1 MRSIRVRRIGLIYMS
16 ESIASIVCKRK
27 HFIKIGEEIRRLF
40 PDLALGII
48 ECSIANTPSSEMLWN
63 EINTLK
69 ESIKA
74 TYTLESVNKRPAI
87 AATRQAYKIFG
98 KDPNR
103 YRPSAEALCRRILR
117 DLELYQVNTAVDL
130 INLISIHTGY
140 SIGGF
145 DADKIAGQEIM
156 LGIGRENEP
165 FEAIGRGQLNI
176 SGLPV
181 YRDEMGGIGTP
192 TSDNERTKLSLSTT
206 RLLMIV
212 NAYSGKE
219 GLDEALD
226 FSEMLLRKYVCAV
239 DIQRK
244 IILKTIIL

>member
-1 MRSIRVRRIGLIYMS
+1 MKSVK
-16 ESIASIVCKRK
+16 V
-27 HFIKIGEEIRRLF
+27 GEEVCRLF
-40 PDLALGII
+40 PDLTLGVI
-48 ECSIANTPSSEMLWN
+48 ECSIVNTPSSEMLWD

-69 ESIKA
+69 ESIKS
-74 TYTLESVNKRPAI
+74 THTIETVNKRPAI

-130 INLISIHTGY
+130 INLISIQTGY

-145 DADKIAGQEIM
+145 DADKIVGQEIT
-156 LGIGRENEP
+156 LGIGRENES

-181 YRDEMGGIGTP
+181 YRDEIGGIGTP

-219 GLDEALD
+219 ELKEAVD
-226 FSEMLLRKYVCAV
+226 FSESLLKKYVNAAN
-239 DIQRK
+239 IQRR
-244 IILKTIIL
+244 IIL

>member
-1 MRSIRVRRIGLIYMS
+1 MKLVR
-16 ESIASIVCKRK
+16 
-27 HFIKIGEEIRRLF
+27 IGEEIRQLF
-40 PDLALGII
+40 PDLTLGII
-48 ECSIANTPSSEMLWN
+48 ECSIVNTLSSEMLWN
-63 EINTLK
+63 EINMLK
-69 ESIKA
+69 DRIKA
-74 TYTLESVNKRPAI
+74 EYTLESVNKRPAI
-87 AATRQAYKIFG
+87 AATRKAYKIFG

-117 DLELYQVNTAVDL
+117 DLELYQVNTMVDL
-130 INLISIHTGY
+130 INLISIRTGY

-145 DADKIAGQEIM
+145 DADKITGQEIA

-192 TSDNERTKLSLSTT
+192 TSDEERTKLSLDTT
-206 RLLMIV
+206 RLLMII

-219 GLDEALD
+219 GLEEALD
-226 FSEMLLRKYVCAV
+226 FSESLLKKYTSATNIFK
-239 DIQRK
+239 IQ
-244 IILKTIIL
+244 LG

>member
-1 MRSIRVRRIGLIYMS
+1 MNEFQSLLILNH
-16 ESIASIVCKRK
+16 KRMK
-27 HFIKIGEEIRRLF
+27 IIKIGEEIRQLF
-40 PDLALGII
+40 PGLTLGII
-48 ECSIANTPSSEMLWN
+48 ECPIMNTPSSEMLWE

-69 ESIKA
+69 ENIKA
-74 TYTLESVNKRPAI
+74 TYTLETVNKRPEI

-103 YRPSAEALCRRILR
+103 YRPSAEALCRRIVR
-117 DLELYQVNTAVDL
+117 DLELYQVNTVVDL
-130 INLISIHTGY
+130 INLISIQTGY

-145 DADKIAGQEIM
+145 DAEKIAGEEIT
-156 LGIGRENEP
+156 LEIGCENEP

-181 YRDEMGGIGTP
+181 YRDEIGGIGTP

-206 RLLMIV
+206 RLLMII

-219 GLDEALD
+219 VLEEALD
-226 FSEMLLRKYVCAV
+226 FSELLLKKYVNAV
-239 DIQRK
+239 DIRRK
-244 IILKTIIL
+244 IV

>member
-1 MRSIRVRRIGLIYMS
+1 MPRLYGGNTHRQRKPELILEHKSMKSVR
-16 ESIASIVCKRK
+16 
-27 HFIKIGEEIRRLF
+27 IGEEVHRLF
-40 PDLALGII
+40 PGLTLGII
-48 ECSIANTPSSEMLWN
+48 ECSIENTPSSEMLWD

-69 ESIKA
+69 DRIKA
-74 TYTLESVNKRPAI
+74 EYTLESVNKRPAI
-87 AATRQAYKIFG
+87 AATRKAYKLFG

-117 DLELYQVNTAVDL
+117 DLELYQVNTMVDL

-145 DADKIAGQEIM
+145 DADKITGEEIT

-192 TSDNERTKLSLSTT
+192 TSDEERTKLSLDTT
-206 RLLMIV
+206 HLLMII

-219 GLDEALD
+219 GLKDALD
-226 FSEMLLRKYVCAV
+226 FSESLLKKYTNAT
-239 DIQRK
+239 DIQRE
-244 IILKTIIL
+244 II

>member
-1 MRSIRVRRIGLIYMS
+1 MKLVR
-16 ESIASIVCKRK
+16 
-27 HFIKIGEEIRRLF
+27 IGEEVHRLF
-40 PDLALGII
+40 PDLTLGII
-48 ECSIANTPSSEMLWN
+48 ECSIVNTPLSEILWG
-63 EINTLK
+63 EINALK
-69 ESIKA
+69 EGIKA
-74 TYTLESVNKRPAI
+74 AYTLESVNKRPAI
-87 AATRQAYKIFG
+87 AATRKAYKIFG

-117 DLELYQVNTAVDL
+117 DLELYPVNTVVDL

-145 DADKIAGQEIM
+145 DADKIIGEEIT

-192 TSDNERTKLSLSTT
+192 TSDEERTKLSLDTT
-206 RLLMIV
+206 RLLMII
-212 NAYSGKE
+212 NAYSGKQ
-219 GLDEALD
+219 GLVEALD
-226 FSEMLLRKYVCAV
+226 FSESLLKKYTNATNVFKMINDAP
-239 DIQRK
+239 
-244 IILKTIIL
+244 

>member
-1 MRSIRVRRIGLIYMS
+1 MKSVI
-16 ESIASIVCKRK
+16 
-27 HFIKIGEEIRRLF
+27 IGEEIRRLF
-40 PDLALGII
+40 PDLTLGII
-48 ECSIANTPSSEMLWN
+48 ECSIVNSPSSGMLWD
-63 EINTLK
+63 EINALK
-69 ESIKA
+69 DSIKSA
-74 TYTLESVNKRPAI
+74 YTLESVNKCPAI
-87 AATRQAYKIFG
+87 AATRKAYKIFG

-145 DADKIAGQEIM
+145 DANKITGQEIT
-156 LGIGRENEP
+156 LGIGHENES

-181 YRDEMGGIGTP
+181 YRDEIGGIGTP
-192 TSDNERTKLSLSTT
+192 TSDEERTKLNLNTT
-206 RLLMIV
+206 RLLMII

-219 GLDEALD
+219 GLEEALD
-226 FSEMLLRKYVCAV
+226 FSEYLLKKYTNTT
-239 DIQRK
+239 DIQRR
-244 IILKTIIL
+244 IV